1 MPATQTSAVDNG
13 WLVRGITF
21 GIRVF
26 LVFVVAFA
34 QAVVIIAGDNYN
46 DNLLN
51 QFFPIVTQT
60 NATPSG
66 WAEGSS
72 ETRQARTTSTPND
85 QESPSSSQSYYV
97 VFIGRDVGYTT
108 SRYVISCP
116 IYRFLIIS
124 FQAPSRRLW
133 LMVFPI
139 IIRKGLTRS
148 TMQFK
153 RMR

>member
-1 MPATQTSAVDNG
+1 MPATQTPADDNG

-34 QAVVIIAGDNYN
+34 RAVVIIAGDNYN

-51 QFFPIVTQT
+51 QLFPIVAQT

-66 WAEGSS
+66 WVAGSS
-72 ETRQARTTSTPND
+72 ETRQARTTSTPDD
-85 QESPSSSQSYYV
+85 QESPPSSQVYYI

-108 SRYVISCP
+108 SRYVNFFVPFIRSSL
-116 IYRFLIIS
+116 FL
-124 FQAPSRRLW
+124 FQLCRDDS
-133 LMVFPI
+133 
-139 IIRKGLTRS
+139 G
-148 TMQFK
+148 
-153 RMR
+153 